1 MYPSVHQASGAR
13 SLSISPDSSRP
24 PPAPANPILT
34 EDESFRFNR
43 LRVRADEAE
52 RRLRVTQAD
61 ATILKSKQAAMVER
75 ENFLLHEIRQ
85 LNDHLL
91 CKLFPLF
98 PLYWLVLVNRD
109 HGFSVGA
116 QLDPGAETR
125 RVNLKLNSIA
135 DLASRGAP
143 GFWSDRDRGYVLVTL
158 QDRVNQVESF
168 VESCR
173 SCLERVF
180 TTLFPLNPVPQSL
193 ADLMKRFRQGEAIE
207 GFVREQLE
215 AGARFAFALVLI
227 HHPHLD
233 LGDISRGPSEIGRA
247 HV

>member
-1 MYPSVHQASGAR
+1 M
-13 SLSISPDSSRP
+13 
-24 PPAPANPILT
+24 
-34 EDESFRFNR
+34 
-43 LRVRADEAE
+43 RADEAE
-52 RRLRVTQAD
+52 CRLRVTQAD
-61 ATILKSKQAAMVER
+61 ATILKSKQAAMVEH
-75 ENFLLHEIRQ
+75 ENFLLHEILQ
-85 LNDHLL
+85 LSDHLL

-109 HGFSVGA
+109 HGFCAGA

-143 GFWSDRDRGYVLVTL
+143 GFWSDRDRGHVLVTL
-158 QDRVNQVESF
+158 QDRVDQVESF
-168 VESCR
+168 VESCL

-180 TTLFPLNPVPQSL
+180 TTLFPLNPAPQGL
-193 ADLMKRFRQGEAIE
+193 ADLMKRFRQGEAID

-233 LGDISRGPSEIGRA
+233 LGDISRGPPAGFDWENTTLDPFYAAADGPAGNVVALLERETA
-247 HV
+247 ATLRRQHADL